1 MRPDAETRFTETYRL
16 TVLLREAIEYWMDAQ
31 RRQADA
37 LDYHG
42 PTFDTQAAQFA
53 AFHDALRALIQ
64 RFQIP
69 L

>member
-1 MRPDAETRFTETYRL
+1 MCSDAETRYKETYRV

-31 RRQADA
+31 RRQASA
-37 LDYHG
+37 LEYHG
-42 PTFDTQAAQFA
+42 PTFATQAAQLA
-53 AFHDALRALIQ
+53 AFHDALHALTQ